1 MVKACPCIGCQERRP
16 GCHGHCPEKAAWD
29 DFRKGMKRW
38 LYLQRELEE
47 APKKI
52 RREGRRVRRMER
64 MARAKKR

>member
-1 MVKACPCIGCQERRP
+1 
-16 GCHGHCPEKAAWD
+16 
-29 DFRKGMKRW
+29 MKRW